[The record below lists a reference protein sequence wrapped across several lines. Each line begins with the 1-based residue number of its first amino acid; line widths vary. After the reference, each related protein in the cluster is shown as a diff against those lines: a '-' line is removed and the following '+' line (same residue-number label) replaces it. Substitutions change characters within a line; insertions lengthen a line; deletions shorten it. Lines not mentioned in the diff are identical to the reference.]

1 MVSQVASL
9 GKRSYA
15 AAAPWGI
22 VSPEIHTP
30 SQAPQNEWV
39 SLPWRINMWNQQ
51 GQAIGLTPS
60 HLVAAVF
67 LDEVSARDAIADL
80 KLAGVRAN
88 QIGVAVSDEGKRAHM
103 LNPDAK
109 HLPGDMEGKHSVLWR
124 VRHSIKHDTHRH
136 QGPGLSSRQDAAA
149 ANEEQPPFTEI
160 DLTDT
165 LRGLGIAEATIKLL
179 HNQVGAKGFLV
190 LVDARDSEDRID
202 SILLKNRGMPRTV
215 MVTEQSKITS

>member
-1 MVSQVASL
+1 
-9 GKRSYA
+9 
-15 AAAPWGI
+15 
-22 VSPEIHTP
+22 
-30 SQAPQNEWV
+30 
-39 SLPWRINMWNQQ
+39 MWNQQ
-51 GQAIGLTPS
+51 GQAIGTKPS

-88 QIGVAVSDEGKRAHM
+88 RIGVALSDEAKRIHS
-103 LNPDAK
+103 LNPEAK
-109 HLPGDMEGKHSVLWR
+109 HLPSNLEGKHSVLWR
-124 VRHSIKHDTHRH
+124 VRHSIKHDVHGH
-136 QGPGLSSRQDAAA
+136 QGPGLSSRPDAAA

-165 LRGLGIAEATIKLL
+165 LRELGIAEATIKLL
-179 HNQVGAKGFLV
+179 HHQVGSKGFLV
-190 LVDARDSEDRID
+190 LVDARDDENRID

>member
-1 MVSQVASL
+1 MVSQVANL
-9 GKRSYA
+9 GSDRTQPLRHAHSFPGKFTLLA
-15 AAAPWGI
+15 DIP
-22 VSPEIHTP
+22 
-30 SQAPQNEWV
+30 NEWV
-39 SLPWRINMWNQQ
+39 SLPWRAKMRNQQ
-51 GQAIGLTPS
+51 EQTIGVTPS

-88 QIGVAVSDEGKRAHM
+88 QVGVALSDEGKRAHA
-103 LNPDAK
+103 LNPVAQ
-109 HLPGDMEGKHSVLWR
+109 HLPADMEGKHSILWR
-124 VRHSIKHDTHRH
+124 VRHSIHHDVHRH
-136 QGPGLSSRQDAAA
+136 EGRGLSSRQDAAA
-149 ANEEQPPFTEI
+149 ANDEQPCFTEI

-179 HNQVGAKGFLV
+179 HHQVGTKGFLI
-190 LVDARDSEDRID
+190 LVDAHDDENQID